1 MKGKV
6 RVAVLSRCRGLR
18 LPTHNQRQAVSAI
31 CLHNTVED
39 DDLARNFSHLS
50 PAAPTTF
57 THLDRGGEK
66 VRVKLE
72 ERLGKLLWVRPLDSD
87 EPLRRFATLR

>member
-1 MKGKV
+1 M
-6 RVAVLSRCRGLR
+6 
-18 LPTHNQRQAVSAI
+18 
-31 CLHNTVED
+31 
-39 DDLARNFSHLS
+39 
-50 PAAPTTF
+50 TF
-57 THLDRGGEK
+57 TYLDRDGEK

>member
-1 MKGKV
+1 
-6 RVAVLSRCRGLR
+6 
-18 LPTHNQRQAVSAI
+18 
-31 CLHNTVED
+31 VED
-39 DDLARNFSHLS
+39 DDLVRNFSHLS
-50 PAAPTTF
+50 PAAPMTF
-57 THLDRGGEK
+57 TYLDRDGEK